1 MELGALGFWILTHG
15 RDLEKACLQENLLGS
30 SSIIVPLGAGFYF
43 GSPHPL
49 GYSNI
54 GPLAHAEH
62 LGWHNLEKHRFLAL
76 DDIFFKTKW
85 KNRST
90 ATTT

>member
-1 MELGALGFWILTHG
+1 ML
-15 RDLEKACLQENLLGS
+15 RRENLLGS
-30 SSIIVPLGAGFYF
+30 SSIVVPLGAGFYF

-62 LGWHNLEKHRFLAL
+62 LGGHNLEKHLL
-76 DDIFFKTKW
+76 SLEENTKKIGIF
-85 KNRST
+85 
-90 ATTT
+90 